1 MHPTGHLAGGAFAPY
16 KRFRPGENLGAGRI
30 HFARAFKWKGSPR
43 GLTRGEA
50 MPGLPKVPAAEKID
64 VDENGVIS
72 GLF

>member
-1 MHPTGHLAGGAFAPY
+1 MAANAAY
-16 KRFRPGENLGAGRI
+16 KRFAKQNLGAGRI